1 MAYNILKGN
10 VQFSKSTTG
19 SIESMVDDYSDQSVG
34 GVKTFTSAIT
44 ASAFYD
50 STAGAPVTASPIE
63 NVYGAAEG
71 RVAIFSGSN
80 GLSGSANLTYDNVT
94 TTLSILANISSSATI
109 SGSSFFGTAVGLTEL
124 QAGEITGSVSAAN
137 INIGNGLNNNAGA
150 LEVSASNPSINIAA
164 NGISVNTGGS
174 TSGILLDGA
183 SGLRVD
189 PSRATTAAGLNAT
202 DLFLTSTTGSVF
214 KNSISTL
221 TTYLQSTLS
230 FGQVAGANTQVQF
243 NSSGDFG
250 ANSNFT
256 FDGSVLAVPG
266 VSSSANI
273 SASNFYGDGSNLT
286 NINAANVSG
295 NISAAN
301 INIGHGLYNNSGA
314 LSVSGSTGI
323 LVTADGVQVTA
334 SATSGLNVTLANGLA
349 VDPVRATS
357 TGSVEGPDV
366 ILISDNSDSGNLKSA
381 TLSTVSNYMQ
391 GALTFTSPGGS
402 NTQVQYNNSGGFAG
416 SSAFIF
422 NAATETVT
430 TTNLTA
436 SGHVSASSFHGN
448 GSALVGVTATAT
460 PAGSNSQIQLNT
472 DGSTGASANLTFL
485 TSSNILAVSGQI
497 SGTLGITGSVGFFDV
512 IEVGGTTIDSTQI
525 SSSLNLSA
533 SAFYGDGSNLSGVGG
548 TAWNAFNAN
557 YNVVSTHDV
566 MGIDTSGSVVTA
578 SLPGAADLSAGKRLV
593 FKDVGG
599 SGSVNNIVIKASGS
613 QTIDGASTVKIQA
626 NYGAVT
632 LSTDGVAAY
641 YIISTTQR

>member
-641 YIISTTQR
+641 YIISTT

>member
-150 LEVSASNPSINIAA
+150 LEVSASNPSINIAS

-174 TSGILLDGA
+174 TSGILLDGV

-230 FGQVAGANTQVQF
+230 FGQVAGADAQVQF

-641 YIISTTQR
+641 YIISTT